1 MDSYDIRWKK
11 SAEKDLLG
19 IDYKQIPRITKSI
32 ESLAKNPFSR
42 QYRKLQGTD
51 NFYRI
56 RVGDYRVIYQVDTNK
71 DFLTIYYIRHRRE
84 AYRKRK

>member
-19 IDYKQIPRITKSI
+19 IDYKQIPRIIKSI
-32 ESLAKNPFSR
+32 ESLAKNPLSR

-56 RVGDYRVIYQVDTNK
+56 RVGDYRVIYQVDK
-71 DFLTIYYIRHRRE
+71 DDNILTIFYVRHRKDV
-84 AYRKRK
+84 YRKRK

>member
-1 MDSYDIRWKK
+1 MNSYDIQWKK

-19 IDYKQIPRITKSI
+19 IDYKQIPRIIKSI
-32 ESLAKNPFSR
+32 ESLAKNPLSK
-42 QYRKLQGTD
+42 QYRKLQGTE

-56 RVGDYRVIYQVDTNK
+56 RVGNYRVIYQVDNQANI
-71 DFLTIYYIRHRRE
+71 LIIYYVRHRRE

>member
-1 MDSYDIRWKK
+1 MNSYDIQWKK

-19 IDYKQIPRITKSI
+19 SDYKQIPRIIKSI
-32 ESLAKNPFSR
+32 ESLAKNPLSK
-42 QYRKLQGTD
+42 QYRKLQGTE

-56 RVGDYRVIYQVDTNK
+56 RVGNYRVIYQVDNQANI
-71 DFLTIYYIRHRRE
+71 LIIYYVRHRRE

>member
-1 MDSYDIRWKK
+1 MDSYDIQWKK

-19 IDYKQIPRITKSI
+19 IDYKQIPRIIKSI

-42 QYRKLQGTD
+42 QYCKLQGTD

-71 DFLTIYYIRHRRE
+71 DFLAIYYVRHRRE

>member
-19 IDYKQIPRITKSI
+19 INYKQIPRIIESI

-56 RVGDYRVIYQVDTNK
+56 RVGDYRVIYQVNNDENV
-71 DFLTIYYIRHRRE
+71 LTIFYVRHRKDV
-84 AYRKRK
+84 YRKRK